1 MTAKTLSQLKD
12 ELPVLE
18 RELVECTTLVNSVN
32 QLGAHVQTLTTA
44 HALGNAT
51 ATQLLEAQN
60 RHNEAIAAIVRQ
72 QLLTKSVFEQ
82 KQMIAFAEAQEKR
95 AFIDKIGTDF
105 ADVRQRYV
113 IESKKL
119 LEIFK
124 EMARLNNLSIS
135 MRSHQLM
142 ADGDWRLD
150 LPALRSPNDSELFT
164 VGSMVRSGDIK

>member
-1 MTAKTLSQLKD
+1 MKSLKELQD
-12 ELPVLE
+12 ELPILE
-18 RELVECTTLVNSVN
+18 AELASTTRQVASIN
-32 QLGAHVQTLTTA
+32 QLGANVQTLTTA
-44 HALGNAT
+44 HALGTVT
-51 ATQLLEAQN
+51 ATDLLKAQKA
-60 RHNEAIAAIVRQ
+60 HEEAIAAVGRQ

-105 ADVRQRYV
+105 AQTRERYV

-119 LEIFK
+119 LGIFK

-135 MRSHQLM
+135 MRSHQLL
-142 ADGDWRLD
+142 ADTDWRLD

-164 VGSMVRSGDIK
+164 IGSLVRSGDL